1 MKLLL
6 LFDQHL
12 SYKLLNRLQDLY
24 PGSKHV
30 KSENMSESD
39 DLEIWEYAKNHG
51 YTIVTKD
58 VDFFDIGLIKG
69 QPPKVIWLRCGNTS
83 TRYIEQVL
91 RKNYPLIKDFVF
103 NLPQMCLELT

>member
-12 SYKLLNRLQDLY
+12 SYKLIDRLNDLY

-30 KSENMSESD
+30 RLEKLDTSD
-39 DLEIWEYAKNHG
+39 DVDIWAFAKKNN

-58 VDFFDIGLIKG
+58 VDFFDMGLIKG
-69 QPPKVIWLRCGNTS
+69 YPPKVIWLRCGNTS
-83 TRYIEQVL
+83 TNHIEEVL
-91 RKNYPLIKDFVF
+91 RKNYDLIKDFVE
-103 NLPQMCLELT
+103 NLPQLCLELY